1 MKSLIKRGEFTPIE
15 ELRRDLDRI
24 FDEMVPFTWWKEEGE
39 ENGLKLWAPKTDMTE
54 NEDQY
59 LIHVDLPGIPK
70 KDVKVSYK
78 DNRLTISG
86 ERKKEEKEEKD
97 NFLRKERYFGSFV
110 RTFTLP
116 VDVKEDNI
124 KANFKDGV
132 LTVTVPKAEVSKP
145 KTVEI
150 D

>member
-1 MKSLIKRGEFTPIE
+1 MTPIE
-15 ELRRDLDRI
+15 DLRRDLDRI
-24 FDEMVPFTWWKEEGE
+24 FDEMVPFTWLKEEE
-39 ENGLKLWAPKTDMTE
+39 ENGMKLWAPKTDMRET
-54 NEDQY
+54 EDQY

-86 ERKKEEKEEKD
+86 ERKEEEKEETD
-97 NFLRKERYFGSFV
+97 NYLRKERYFGSFV

-116 VDVKEDNI
+116 AAVNEEDI
-124 KANFKDGV
+124 KANFKEGV